1 MFVTMEKRRL
11 GNSDLY
17 TPPLA
22 FGCNVF
28 GWTADEKTSF
38 QLLDA
43 FTARGF
49 SLLDTADIYCKWATG
64 VGGESETIIGNWLRK
79 SGKRND
85 VIIATKCGM
94 VEMTEVNVTKKHIL
108 EAVEKSLKRL
118 QVDCIDLYQTHKD
131 DGVTPVEETLEAY
144 QQLIK
149 EGKVRWIGA
158 SNFSAERLKAAI
170 SASEK
175 FGLPRYQTLQPLYNL
190 YDREAFE
197 KELEAVCLQNH
208 ISVINYYSLAAGF
221 LSGKYRS
228 EKDLDKSVRGKRVKS
243 YLDERGL
250 RILKALDE
258 VAAAHSCAVPAV
270 AVAWLMQ
277 RPTVAAPIASAT
289 SLAQLD
295 DLFKACELRLSQ
307 EETQKLN
314 EASAW

>member
-1 MFVTMEKRRL
+1 MFVLMEKRRL

-38 QLLDA
+38 ELLDA

-64 VGGESETIIGNWLRK
+64 VGGESETIIGKWLK
-79 SGKRND
+79 KTGKRND

-94 VEMTEVNVTKKHIL
+94 VDTTGLNITKRYIL
-108 EAVEKSLKRL
+108 EAAGKSLQRL
-118 QVDCIDLYQTHKD
+118 QVDCIDLFQTHKD

-190 YDREAFE
+190 YDRETFE

-221 LSGKYRS
+221 LTGKYRS
-228 EKDLDKSVRGKRVKS
+228 EKDLHKSVRGKRAMS
-243 YLDERGL
+243 YLDGRGL

-258 VAAAHSCAVPAV
+258 VAVAHTSALSTV

-289 SLAQLD
+289 SLAQLE
-295 DLFKACELRLSQ
+295 DLFKACELTLSHD
-307 EETQKLN
+307 EIQKLN